1 MMLET
6 VDSRAAILAAAQ
18 RLFVERGYRG
28 ISMREI
34 AEAVGM
40 TKAALYYHFRDKEH
54 LFVALLQNVLGDL
67 STLIAESRAGDAGYQ
82 AQIERVVMRIM
93 LLPAEERAS
102 LRLASQELGNLDE
115 ATRKAFVQIYHDQFI
130 GRIAAIFEDGVTSG
144 EFKALDPQVATW
156 SLLGML
162 YPYFHVSPVTGVMP
176 SETLVAQLMEI
187 FFHGLRVA

>member
-67 STLIAESRAGDAGYQ
+67 STLITESRSGDAGCQ
-82 AQIERVVMRIM
+82 EQIERVVMRIM

-176 SETLVAQLMEI
+176 SEMLVAQLMEI

>member
-40 TKAALYYHFRDKEH
+40 TKAALYYHFRDKEQ
-54 LFVALLQNVLGDL
+54 LFVALLQNVLRDL
-67 STLIAESRAGDAGYQ
+67 STLIAESRESDGSCQ
-82 AQIERVVMRIM
+82 TQIERVVARIM
-93 LLPAEERAS
+93 LLPPAERAS

-115 ATRKAFVQIYHDQFI
+115 TTRKAFVQIYHDQFI
-130 GRIAAIFEDGVTSG
+130 GRITAIFEDGMARG

-162 YPYFHVSPVTGVMP
+162 YPYFHVSPVTGVAP

-187 FFHGLRVA
+187 FFHGLRSA

>member
-54 LFVALLQNVLGDL
+54 LFVALLQKVLGDL
-67 STLIAESRAGDAGYQ
+67 SALIAESRAGDMACQ

-93 LLPAEERAS
+93 LLPPEERAS

-115 ATRKAFVQIYHDQFI
+115 ATRKAFVQTYHDQFI
-130 GRIAAIFEDGVTSG
+130 GRIAAIFEDGVARG
-144 EFKALDPQVATW
+144 EFKALDAQVATW

-176 SETLVAQLMEI
+176 SQTLVTQLMEI
-187 FFHGLRVA
+187 FFHGLRSA

>member
-1 MMLET
+1 MAIAIDCFARYGYQGT
-6 VDSRAAILAAAQ
+6 SIDRIASAAG
-18 RLFVERGYRG
+18 V
-28 ISMREI
+28 
-34 AEAVGM
+34 
-40 TKAALYYHFRDKEH
+40 TKGALYYHFRDKEH

-187 FFHGLRVA
+187 FFHGLKVA

>member
-67 STLIAESRAGDAGYQ
+67 STLITESRAGDAGCQ
-82 AQIERVVMRIM
+82 EQIERVVMRIM

-176 SETLVAQLMEI
+176 SEMLVAQLMEI

>member
-40 TKAALYYHFRDKEH
+40 TKAALYYHFRDKEQ
-54 LFVALLQNVLGDL
+54 LFVALLQNVLSDL
-67 STLIAESRAGDAGYQ
+67 STLIAESRAGDAACQ
-82 AQIERVVMRIM
+82 TQIERVVMRIM
-93 LLPAEERAS
+93 LLPPEERAS

-130 GRIAAIFEDGVTSG
+130 GRIAAIFEDGVARG

-176 SETLVAQLMEI
+176 SETLVAQLIEI
-187 FFHGLRVA
+187 FFHGLRST